1 MKKKKIYHNLCVVS
15 GHFVS
20 DFVTEKNRESSRAV
34 YSDINFVGR
43 QRIENAKIAESL
55 PKNSND
61 FKILEKEAI
70 DFIEIYPE
78 EGQNAPLDTSKRV
91 YVRDFK
97 LIDPIIENSFLDG
110 KVRKGRISGTA
121 YATVTRIEEIEEEMP
136 IEKKASIPI
145 YTDKEDKPVETKA
158 SIPIDKEIVES
169 DVVSSDTSHIIS
181 DPVPEAGGCLNK
193 GFLSSQG
200 ANKPIVSDGSDPA
213 SNLEG
218 ASLTKG
224 CGGTGNGCGNMGSG
238 CSAIP
243 YWAAGCKN
251 LGCGL
256 LSLLLFVA
264 LLLWLLRECSNNSSQ
279 SSSSGSEDQQVRVD
293 TVRVFEV
300 DTIETIILD
309 TLYAVDTVRTTDT
322 MYTVIKNV
330 IPLPNVIF
338 KTNSAVIR
346 NSSLKGIMRLG
357 DSLQVH
363 EELKMIIAGH
373 TDDSGG
379 KAHNDTLSFCRAK
392 AVRDVL
398 VDSCGIDPVRLG
410 YEGYGEN
417 CPREDNTSAE
427 GMTTNRRVEFRY
439 FHEESQCEEF
449 KIKINDN
456 FCNTGA
462 YKSAVEPSYAIGG
475 HEFDKVIFGEK
486 NKKD

>member
-1 MKKKKIYHNLCVVS
+1 MNKKKIYHKLGVVS

-20 DFVTEKNRESSRAV
+20 DFDTEKIRESSSAV

-43 QRIENAKIAESL
+43 QKMDNAKIVKSV
-55 PKNSND
+55 PKNSKN

-70 DFIEIYPE
+70 DCIEIYPA
-78 EGQNAPLDTSKRV
+78 EGQKTPLDNNKRV
-91 YVRDFK
+91 YVREFK
-97 LIDPIIENSFLDG
+97 LIDPVIENSFMDG

-121 YATVTRIEEIEEEMP
+121 YATITRVEEIEIEEKP
-136 IEKKASIPI
+136 IEKK
-145 YTDKEDKPVETKA
+145 VV
-158 SIPIDKEIVES
+158 IPIDTGKIESES
-169 DVVSSDTSHIIS
+169 DSVKLDTSHMIS

-193 GFLSSQG
+193 GLLSSLG

-218 ASLTKG
+218 ANLTKGCAQPHLTKG

-238 CSAIP
+238 CSMTP
-243 YWAAGCKN
+243 SWAAGCKKI
-251 LGCGL
+251 GCGL
-256 LSLLLFVA
+256 LSLLLCVA
-264 LLLWLLRECSNNSSQ
+264 LLLWLLRECSNNSSE
-279 SSSSGSEDQQVRVD
+279 SSPSDSEDQQVRVD
-293 TVRVFEV
+293 TVRVYEV
-300 DTIETIILD
+300 DTIVTVKLD
-309 TLYAVDTVRTTDT
+309 TLFTVDTVRTTDT

-338 KTNSAVIR
+338 KTNSAIIR
-346 NSSLKGIMRLG
+346 NSSLKGIKKLG

-363 EELKMIIAGH
+363 EELNMIIAGH
-373 TDDSGG
+373 TDASGG
-379 KAHNDTLSFCRAK
+379 QAHNDTLSFCRAK

-398 VDSCGIDPVRLG
+398 VDSCSIDPSRLI

-439 FHEESQCEEF
+439 FSEELQCEEF

-456 FCNTGA
+456 FCNAGI
-462 YKSAVEPSYAIGG
+462 YKIAVEPASAVLNPEADEENI
-475 HEFDKVIFGEK
+475 EK
-486 NKKD
+486 D